1 MRKIDF
7 CLLAGL
13 LIAIIS
19 ANLIGFGKNCEGI
32 EKSVLRVHI
41 LANSD
46 SEADQSLKLKV
57 RDAVLR
63 ETDGWF
69 AECASV
75 SETEQVVSGRLD
87 EIEEIASR
95 TIAEEGYSYPVA
107 CELVH
112 MDFNTRVYENFT
124 MPPGDYDALRITIGS
139 AEGKNWWCV
148 MYPPLCLP
156 AAMDLEEFEGEFTEE
171 ELEILRNPEK
181 YQFKFKCVEWYQ
193 QIKEKLAEIFD
204 SDD

>member
-7 CLLAGL
+7 CLLVGL
-13 LIAIIS
+13 LAAIIS
-19 ANLIGFGKNCEGI
+19 ADIFGFGESCEGI
-32 EKSVLRVHI
+32 EESVLRFHI

-46 SEADQSLKLKV
+46 SEADQKLKLKV
-57 RDAVLR
+57 RDVILE

-69 AECASV
+69 AECGSV
-75 SETEQVVSGRLD
+75 PETEQVIAERLG

-95 TIAEEGYSYPVA
+95 TIVSEGYSYPVS

-112 MDFNTRVYENFT
+112 MDFNTRVYDDFT
-124 MPPGDYDALRITIGS
+124 MPPGDYDALRITIGE

-156 AAMDLEEFEGEFTEE
+156 AAMDSEDFEEEFTEE

-181 YQFKFKCVEWYQ
+181 FQVKFKCVEWYQ
-193 QIKEKLAEIFD
+193 QLKEKLEEFFG
-204 SDD
+204 DDN